1 MQSECEDARKTAPL
15 PNDEETKSIISDH
28 DLSSNGNALL
38 GDQTNGTNNTAKQGT
53 ENDIETRTLKPSKS
67 DSSLSVRSKS
77 SLSEDVEINDLESS
91 KTTSHSNR
99 ELTSAGRV
107 VPAQLSVDNSGTQ
120 TQGVYKVTPT
130 RGNVVPLT
138 SYSSSDDEDEAEFF
152 DADEY
157 HESGPILSRSVR
169 GR

>member
-15 PNDEETKSIISDH
+15 PNDEETRPIISDQ
-28 DLSSNGNALL
+28 DLSSNGTVLS
-38 GDQTNGTNNTAKQGT
+38 GDQTNGTDITAKQDT
-53 ENDIETRTLKPSKS
+53 ENDTETRTLKPSKS

-77 SLSEDVEINDLESS
+77 SLSEDAEINNLESP
-91 KTTSHSNR
+91 KTTSRSNQ
-99 ELTSAGRV
+99 ELSSAGRA

-130 RGNVVPLT
+130 RGNLVPLT

-157 HESGPILSRSVR
+157 HESGSILSRSV
-169 GR
+169 